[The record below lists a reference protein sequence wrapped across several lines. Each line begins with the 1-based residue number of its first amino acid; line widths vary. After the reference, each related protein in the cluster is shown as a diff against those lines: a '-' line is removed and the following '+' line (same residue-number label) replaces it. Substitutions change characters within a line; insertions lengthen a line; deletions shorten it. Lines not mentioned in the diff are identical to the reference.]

1 MGEGAELKG
10 LTPSESGVVAL
21 LCLGFVLGMA
31 VKTIKE
37 RWRPVVTVQT
47 ATQEVEDSSARANAM
62 ARFRV
67 DINQASVQELES
79 LPGIGPVMARRI
91 IEYRQENGPFCSIEA
106 LDHVKGI
113 GEKTIERIR
122 SRIIIDR

>member
-1 MGEGAELKG
+1 MKG
-10 LTPSESGVVAL
+10 LTPTESGVVAL

-37 RWRPVVTVQT
+37 RWRPVATIQT
-47 ATQEVEDSSARANAM
+47 EATFSEVSPSQGEVL

-67 DINQASVQELES
+67 DINRAGAQELES

-91 IEYRQENGPFCSIEA
+91 IEYRQMNGPFRSIEA

-113 GEKTIERIR
+113 GEKTIAKLR
-122 SRIIIDR
+122 SHIVIDLESVEK